1 MGKEGDWTWIR
12 SAKVDVGNI
21 NIRYS
26 HPISIFYCW
35 LKNPFKPFHLLFRK
49 ISLTCGL
56 NILFLMIF
64 CSWSTCFFVPVF
76 YLLLLQKAK
85 FNMWGRR
92 APSEN
97 RRNAHDC
104 AYFLIQVLFDVFK
117 LVNIISKQWELKCVS
132 LIQKDVM
139 VWRDL
144 PCG

>member
-1 MGKEGDWTWIR
+1 MGKEGEWTWIR
-12 SAKVDVGNI
+12 SAKVEFGNI
-21 NIRYS
+21 NIRYTN
-26 HPISIFYCW
+26 PISKFYCW
-35 LKNPFKPFHLLFRK
+35 LTNPFKPFHLLFRK
-49 ISLTCGL
+49 TSLTCGL

-64 CSWSTCFFVPVF
+64 CSWSICCLFLFLSP
-76 YLLLLQKAK
+76 LQKAK

-104 AYFLIQVLFDVFK
+104 AYFLIQVVFDIFK
-117 LVNIISKQWELKCVS
+117 CLDIISKQWELKINYFP
-132 LIQKDVM
+132 IQKDVM